1 MGRKQRRARY
11 LHGVTSRLESPG
23 TPPMKLSDAEEE
35 DLEEAA
41 RRKPSSGN
49 LASSSY
55 STSTRENN
63 AHLDTIAEDMV
74 RTKEI
79 KCEERSR
86 VGGGSDVGGLY
97 KPQDYDINRRRTNG
111 KRQSSRFLPSGAKG
125 FGAFVGWPGGLQP
138 VVVLVFVSLPVISF
152 LCSP

>member
-1 MGRKQRRARY
+1 MSNVALLCTPCKRVQASDRAP
-11 LHGVTSRLESPG
+11 L
-23 TPPMKLSDAEEE
+23 KLSDAEEE

-41 RRKPSSGN
+41 TRKPWMGN

-55 STSTRENN
+55 SPSTRNNN

-97 KPQDYDINRRRTNG
+97 KPQDYGINRRRTNG
-111 KRQSSRFLPSGAKG
+111 KRQSSRFLPSGAKC

-138 VVVLVFVSLPVISF
+138 VVVPVFVSLPVISF